1 MVDVSSTL
9 TTIGDDGVVVPLY
22 LEVMDDVV
30 PVSVVTVSV
39 GSFDSGNGACPGGCC
54 CSAATTTV

>member
-39 GSFDSGNGACPGGCC
+39 GSLDSGDGACPVGC